1 MGTAIGRRRA
11 HGIERGGE
19 PVQEGGLVRDEHALA
34 APVATPPA
42 GPSSTAEKEEKKTPG
57 LAGARARR
65 APHLMSYLLPHLTT
79 GWAVDQSILSEEARI
94 VCIRFGHDYDPVCMQ
109 MDEVRRR

>member
-1 MGTAIGRRRA
+1 MGSS
-11 HGIERGGE
+11 
-19 PVQEGGLVRDEHALA
+19 A
-34 APVATPPA
+34 AASQSKREASFATSMLSQLQSPRPP
-42 GPSSTAEKEEKKTPG
+42 PSSTAEKEEKQRG
-57 LAGARARR
+57 SSELAGARARR

-79 GWAVDQSILSEEARI
+79 GWAVDQAILSEEARV